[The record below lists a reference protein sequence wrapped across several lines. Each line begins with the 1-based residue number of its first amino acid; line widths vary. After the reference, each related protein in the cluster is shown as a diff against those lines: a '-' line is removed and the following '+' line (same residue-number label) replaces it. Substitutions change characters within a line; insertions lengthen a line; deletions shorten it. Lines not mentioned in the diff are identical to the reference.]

1 MTNAEKIDRALA
13 GLRAQGGGRAE
24 SEGVSRQAHPERETR
39 SQSEKERFPDYFTR
53 QQQQGGRS
61 R

>member
-13 GLRAQGGGRAE
+13 GIRAQSGGRAE
-24 SEGVSRQAHPERETR
+24 TECVSRQAHPERETR
-39 SQSEKERFPDYFTR
+39 PQSEKERNPDYYTR
-53 QQQQGGRS
+53 QQEGRS

>member
-13 GLRAQGGGRAE
+13 GIRAQSGGRAE
-24 SEGVSRQAHPERETR
+24 TECVSRHAHPERETR
-39 SQSEKERFPDYFTR
+39 PQSEKERNPDYYTR
-53 QQQQGGRS
+53 QQEGRS